1 MARTNGKGLLAAIGQ
16 TGSATIRH
24 GDCMD
29 FLRTVGDEAAGL
41 VIADPPYNIGYDGGM
56 GWDSGRSDSEW
67 LDWCMGWTA
76 ECARILQ
83 PGRMLVVWGTLGAD
97 CFLQYKLKVD
107 SELGDKLLPQNEIVW
122 EHNWGGRSSAN
133 FARKHDV
140 AWCWSKA
147 GADLQFDADAVRVE
161 RKLKVNIRTGEPYT
175 KGTIPTCVWD
185 IVNHTTSADHCGWH
199 PTTKPPVMLQRMV
212 RAWSRPGDL
221 VVDPFLGSGSTAI
234 AALREGRDCSGSEL
248 EGDYVSKMVDRIH
261 ALCPD
266 STIDVKE

>member
-16 TGSATIRH
+16 TGSATIHH

-29 FLRTVGDEAAGL
+29 FLRGVGDEAAGL

-140 AWCWSKA
+140 AWCWSKT

-161 RKLKVNIRTGEPYT
+161 RKLKVNIRT
-175 KGTIPTCVWD
+175 
-185 IVNHTTSADHCGWH
+185 
-199 PTTKPPVMLQRMV
+199 
-212 RAWSRPGDL
+212 
-221 VVDPFLGSGSTAI
+221 
-234 AALREGRDCSGSEL
+234 
-248 EGDYVSKMVDRIH
+248 
-261 ALCPD
+261 
-266 STIDVKE
+266 